1 MRTAATTDA
10 GAARAAVE
18 HTGTWSGMRPETE
31 STDTGRRRGYQVAAL
46 LVTAVVAGAVIAAIR
61 TSGSTSELRPGH
73 PVPATARVLALLRGI
88 PQSAA
93 TLGDQP
99 APVTLVEFADLQ
111 CPTCASFAEGALPQ
125 IIRRYVRP
133 GRVRLVLYALDT
145 IGHDSERAARVAY
158 AIGEQ
163 DRLFEFV
170 ALMYANQGSE
180 NTSYV
185 TDLYLRAPPGAIPG
199 VDVGR
204 ALAARN
210 AVGPSREVAQ
220 AHALASSLHVSVT
233 PSFLLYRT
241 GSPPRRFSPGSL
253 DAGSFTAAIER
264 LLRGGRA

>member
-1 MRTAATTDA
+1 MRTAATGTPA
-10 GAARAAVE
+10 PRVRPVE
-18 HTGTWSGMRPETE
+18 HTTTWSGMQQETE
-31 STDTGRRRGYQVAAL
+31 SADTGRRRGYQVAAL
-46 LVTAVVAGAVIAAIR
+46 LVTAVVAGAVIAAIL

-158 AIGEQ
+158 ALGEQ
-163 DRLFEFV
+163 DRLFQFV

-180 NTSYV
+180 NTSYA
-185 TDLYLRAPPGAIPG
+185 TDLYLRALAGAIPG

-210 AVGPSREVAQ
+210 GAGPSRELAR
-220 AHALASSLHVSVT
+220 ARALASSSHVSVT

>member
-1 MRTAATTDA
+1 MSAVDQGSREATRRRRRYQL
-10 GAARAAVE
+10 GALVVALGLSGAVLAAV
-18 HTGTWSGMRPETE
+18 
-31 STDTGRRRGYQVAAL
+31 L
-46 LVTAVVAGAVIAAIR
+46 
-61 TSGSTSELRPGH
+61 TSGSTSELRPGR
-73 PVPATARVLALLRGI
+73 PVPGAARALGLLRGI
-88 PQSAA
+88 PQSSA
-93 TLGDQP
+93 TLGDP
-99 APVTLVEFADLQ
+99 RAPVTLVEFADLQ
-111 CPTCASFAEGALPQ
+111 CPTCASFAEGTLPQ
-125 IIRRYVRP
+125 IIGRYVRS
-133 GRVRLVLYALDT
+133 GRVRLILYALDT

-163 DRLFEFV
+163 DRLYQFV

-185 TDLYLRAPPGAIPG
+185 TDLYLRALAGAIPG

-210 AVGPSREVAQ
+210 GVGPSGELAQ
-220 AHALASSLHVSVT
+220 ARALASSLHVSVT

>member
-1 MRTAATTDA
+1 MQ
-10 GAARAAVE
+10 
-18 HTGTWSGMRPETE
+18 PETE

-46 LVTAVVAGAVIAAIR
+46 LVTAVVAGAVIAAIL

-145 IGHDSERAARVAY
+145 IGHDSERAAKVAY

-163 DRLFEFV
+163 DRLFQFV

-185 TDLYLRAPPGAIPG
+185 TDVYLRALAGAIPG
-199 VDVGR
+199 VDVAR

-210 AVGPSREVAQ
+210 GVGPKAQ
-220 AHALASSLHVSVT
+220 LARARALASRLHVSAT

-241 GSPPRRFSPGSL
+241 GSQQRHFVPAGL
-253 DAGSFTAAIER
+253 DAASFSAQIER
-264 LLRGGRA
+264 LLRGGGS

>member
-31 STDTGRRRGYQVAAL
+31 STDTDRRRGYQVAAL
-46 LVTAVVAGAVIAAIR
+46 LVTAVVAGAVIAAIL
-61 TSGSTSELRPGH
+61 TSGSTSQLRPGH

-88 PQSAA
+88 PQSAG
-93 TLGDQP
+93 TLGDQR

-163 DRLFEFV
+163 DRLYEFV

-185 TDLYLRAPPGAIPG
+185 TDLYLRA
-199 VDVGR
+199 
-204 ALAARN
+204 
-210 AVGPSREVAQ
+210 
-220 AHALASSLHVSVT
+220 LASRLHVSAT

-241 GSPPRRFSPGSL
+241 GSQQRRFVPAGL
-253 DAGSFTAAIER
+253 DAASFSAQIER
-264 LLRGGRA
+264 LLRGGGS